1 MIWDDVKP
9 WAEPPQE
16 ITAVLERVGGR
27 NPFRKPNFR
36 LVLAQGVFKLRG
48 GLWHKWR
55 DGATLQARG
64 GMFVNEDGVRVQQSA
79 EKPISVTA
87 EMRWVKTYPQKD
99 MMGWILEEWHPAH
112 KFGAP
117 EEWGSQKVLGTNLC
131 QLGPYPQYGRYMLAL
146 PCAYPCM
153 PTHHVLRTAVNYVNR
168 YREFWAQLSP
178 ANRRRLEEDTD
189 LARAAMIEKA
199 DNDRKTAMIKDAM
212 SPMFSNTLEAGRWRG
227 ELAEAA
233 HVRSHVGN

>member
-87 EMRWVKTYPQKD
+87 EMRWVKPIRRKTCK
-99 MMGWILEEWHPAH
+99 A
-112 KFGAP
+112 
-117 EEWGSQKVLGTNLC
+117 GSSKSGIRHTS
-131 QLGPYPQYGRYMLAL
+131 LAL
-146 PCAYPCM
+146 RKSGEARRC
-153 PTHHVLRTAVNYVNR
+153 
-168 YREFWAQLSP
+168 WAPIS
-178 ANRRRLEEDTD
+178 A
-189 LARAAMIEKA
+189 
-199 DNDRKTAMIKDAM
+199 
-212 SPMFSNTLEAGRWRG
+212 S
-227 ELAEAA
+227 
-233 HVRSHVGN
+233 